1 MLGFVASRGEEFDP
15 GLVIGLIIQ
24 SFLCNNILLK
34 YETKKASDIDIRGR
48 QKGCP
53 LASFEQ
59 AVIYLEQDAN

>member
-34 YETKKASDIDIRGR
+34 YKR
-48 QKGCP
+48 QRK
-53 LASFEQ
+53 L
-59 AVIYLEQDAN
+59 LT